1 MITFE
6 LYKWLTLEIMIPNYE
21 TCVFRFRLSKVNVC
35 FHIKVKKNKCVKKLG
50 MGISSVAVL

>member
-21 TCVFRFRLSKVNVC
+21 TCVFRFRLSKVNNVC

-50 MGISSVAVL
+50 NF